1 MRNYL
6 SFMLASNLLVGLIA
20 PPVVWGADEP
30 QLDVV
35 AEPTRILD
43 IKSVINFR
51 DIGGYVTVDGRST
64 AWRKIFRSGDFSRFS
79 PQEQLVVS
87 ALGIATVI
95 DLRSDEER
103 ARGPSLWYDES
114 DQPEIILLPIGGSA
128 ADWFSKLSRQLQVGG
143 FSREEIH
150 ATFIE
155 MYAAIPLENM
165 AEYSA
170 LFTHI
175 LASDAAPIL
184 VHCTGGKDR
193 TGIAAA
199 LILSA
204 LDVPRV
210 TIMQDFMLT
219 NEAIDVGPV
228 AKMLAMILS
237 KNSDHEIDPVAIEP
251 MLIVQPIF
259 LETAFAA
266 IDAEYGSMDNYLQDA
281 LGLTAARRAK
291 LKNVLLD

>member
-1 MRNYL
+1 
-6 SFMLASNLLVGLIA
+6 VGLIT
-20 PPVVWGADEP
+20 PPVVWAVDEP
-30 QLDVV
+30 QPDAV
-35 AEPTRILD
+35 AEPARILD

-51 DIGGYVTVDGRST
+51 DIGGYVTVDGRSI

-79 PQEQLVVS
+79 PKEQAVVS

-95 DLRSDEER
+95 DLRSDKER
-103 ARGPSLWYDES
+103 VRGPSLWYDEA
-114 DQPEIILLPIGGSA
+114 DQPDIILLPIGGGA
-128 ADWFSKLSRQLQVGG
+128 ADWSSKLSRQLQEGG

-170 LFTHI
+170 LFTQI

-184 VHCTGGKDR
+184 VHCTAGKDR
-193 TGIAAA
+193 TGIAVA

-219 NEAIDVGPV
+219 NEAIDVESV
-228 AKMLAMILS
+228 SKILAMILS
-237 KNSDHEIDPVAIEP
+237 KNSDHEIDSAAIGP
-251 MLIVQPIF
+251 MLSVQPIF
-259 LETAFAA
+259 LDTAFAA

-281 LGLTAARRAK
+281 LGLTAARRAQ
-291 LKNVLLD
+291 LKKVLLD